1 MVYPGRSLVKTILIL
16 VVSLLGT
23 SLAQAAPIVIK
34 FSHVVA
40 PNTPK
45 GIAALEFKRLAEM
58 RTKGRVRVDI
68 YPNASLYKDKDELEA
83 LQLGAVQMLAPSLAK
98 FGQLGLK
105 DYEVFDLP
113 YIFPSEKVLHEVTQG
128 EIGHAL
134 LDQLSSRGILGLAF
148 WDNGFKVMS
157 SNSPLRL
164 PSDLKNK
171 RMRIQPS
178 RTLEAQMNELGAIS
192 VPLAF
197 SDVYPALQSG
207 LVDGTENPPSNFY
220 TQRMQEVQ
228 KYVAVTNHGYL
239 GYAVIVNKKF
249 WTSLPGDLR
258 VILEQCIADATQ
270 KNNDEAAKLNKAALD
285 AIRKSP
291 GVQVVDLTPQ
301 ERETWRK
308 ALAPVQVKMEGR
320 IDRNLIE
327 QIKSLSENR

>member
-1 MVYPGRSLVKTILIL
+1 MVCPGRIFIKANLIAFIGL
-16 VVSLLGT
+16 FCLSA
-23 SLAQAAPIVIK
+23 AQAAPIVIK

-45 GIAALEFKRLAEM
+45 GIAAQEFKRLAEL
-58 RTKGRVRVDI
+58 RTKGRVRVEV
-68 YPNASLYKDKDELEA
+68 YPSATLYKDKDELEA

-128 EIGHAL
+128 EIGHEL

-164 PSDLKNK
+164 PADLKNK

-239 GYAVIVNKKF
+239 GYAVIVNRKF
-249 WTSLPGDLR
+249 WTSLPSDLR
-258 VILEQCIADATQ
+258 VILEQCIVDATQ
-270 KNNDEAAKLNKAALD
+270 KNNEEAAKLNKAALD

-291 GVQVVDLTPQ
+291 GVKVVDLNPQ
-301 ERETWRK
+301 ERDAWRK
-308 ALAPVQVKMEGR
+308 ALAPVQIKMEGR
-320 IDRNLIE
+320 IDRDLIE
-327 QIKSLSENR
+327 QIKALSENR

>member
-1 MVYPGRSLVKTILIL
+1 MVCPGRIFFKATLIAFINL
-16 VVSLLGT
+16 FCLG
-23 SLAQAAPIVIK
+23 AVQAAPIVIK

-45 GIAALEFKRLAEM
+45 GIAAQEFKRLVEL
-58 RTKGRVRVDI
+58 RTNGRVKVEVF
-68 YPNASLYKDKDELEA
+68 PNATLYKDKDELEA

-128 EIGHAL
+128 EIGHEL

-164 PSDLKNK
+164 PTDLKNK

-228 KYVAVTNHGYL
+228 KYVAVTDHGYL

-258 VILEQCIADATQ
+258 VILEQCIADATL
-270 KNNDEAAKLNKAALD
+270 KNNEEAAKLNKAALD

-291 GVQVVDLTPQ
+291 GVKVVDLTPQ
-301 ERETWRK
+301 DKEAWRK

-320 IDRNLIE
+320 IDRDLIE
-327 QIKSLSENR
+327 KIKALSENR